1 MQKQYKSDRM
11 YLKWYS
17 HDEYE
22 KHANK
27 DGQQLFKIG
36 TPTEKSFFV
45 LSVQIIPFNRQ
56 GVPASLITQNKFL
69 VYLLE
74 IRMVIQLNF
83 ALI

>member
-36 TPTEKSFFV
+36 TPTEKFIFC
-45 LSVQIIPFNRQ
+45 
-56 GVPASLITQNKFL
+56 SLCPNYTFQ
-69 VYLLE
+69 
-74 IRMVIQLNF
+74 
-83 ALI
+83 